1 MTTPATKTEPIYI
14 EVPAQRVF
22 KFIYVTSYAGVAAFA
37 LAAVYLFK
45 DMPFLFEYGVG
56 GAVALMLLLAFV
68 LERKIDKKVRS
79 EFKEQAGL
87 SLPKSFDPQF
97 LPRNSF
103 RRRVVLL
110 DQSDAEVEWTAAR
123 NGTFFRFAPV

>member
-1 MTTPATKTEPIYI
+1 MTTPATKAEPIYI
-14 EVPAQRVF
+14 EVPVQHVF
-22 KFIYVTSYAGVAAFA
+22 KFLYFASYTGALAFA

-56 GAVALMLLLAFV
+56 GVVVSMLLLSFV
-68 LERKIDKKVRS
+68 LERKIDKKVRA

-87 SLPKSFDPQF
+87 NLPKSFDPQF

-110 DQSDAEVEWTAAR
+110 DQSGVEVEWTAAR
-123 NGTFFRFAPV
+123 NGTFFRFAPA